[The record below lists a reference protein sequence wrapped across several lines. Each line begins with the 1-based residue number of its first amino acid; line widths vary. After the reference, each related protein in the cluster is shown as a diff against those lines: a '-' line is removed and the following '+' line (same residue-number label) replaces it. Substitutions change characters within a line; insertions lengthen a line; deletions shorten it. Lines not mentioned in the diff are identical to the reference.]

1 MSEANMPQSTEE
13 ASVNIIATGWRADPV
28 ANWLMSEL
36 HRPNAELD
44 FFAELCGK
52 LNEQGMDVRRA
63 FCGLLSLHP
72 LYVSRNL
79 IWRHGHEAEVVLR
92 GHEVMGSEFYLK
104 SPIHLIHQGAKR
116 VHQRLDLDEGDL
128 AFDIW
133 RDLKREGATDY
144 VALPMLFSTGEVN
157 VISFA
162 THRRGGFSEAQIER
176 LQDLMPLMAIR
187 FELMNAYF
195 STGSLLTTY
204 LGEAA
209 ARRVMAGT
217 IRRAEGEAIRAAIYL
232 CDLRGFTR
240 LSDRLEGPEII
251 ETLDD
256 YFDCMIEPVKAM
268 GGEVLKFMGDGM
280 LAIFPMDDRTSW
292 LASHS
297 ALAAAVEGVA
307 NLADLNRERM
317 KVGKSKLE
325 VGIGLHVGD
334 VIFGNIG
341 SADRLDFTV
350 IGRAVNEVS
359 RVEGLTRG
367 LNRPILMTE
376 TFAKLA
382 SQGAKL
388 VSLGFHTL
396 PGVSQPSEIFSP
408 A

>member
-1 MSEANMPQSTEE
+1 MSDANMPQSRKE
-13 ASVNIIATGWRADPV
+13 ASVNIITTGWRADPT
-28 ANWLMSEL
+28 AQWLLGSL
-36 HRPNAELD
+36 HRPNAALD
-44 FFAELCGK
+44 FLTELCER
-52 LNEQGMDVRRA
+52 LNGEGLDLQRVL
-63 FCGLLSLHP
+63 CGLLSLHP

-79 IWRHGHEAEVVLR
+79 IWRRGEEAEVVLR
-92 GHEVMGSEFYLK
+92 GHDIMHTDFYLR
-104 SPIHLIHQGAKR
+104 SPIRRIHEGAELVR
-116 VHQRLDLDEGDL
+116 QRLDQDDDL
-128 AFDIW
+128 LEYDIW
-133 RDLKREGATDY
+133 RELKAEGATDY
-144 VALPMLFSTGEVN
+144 LCLPMRFSTGEVN
-157 VISFA
+157 VITFA
-162 THRRGGFSEAQIER
+162 TRRRAGFDAAQVER
-176 LQDLMPLMAIR
+176 LKELVPLMSLR
-187 FELMNAYF
+187 LELMNAYF
-195 STGSLLTTY
+195 ATGSLLGTY

-209 ARRVMAGT
+209 ARRVLAGT
-217 IRRAEGEAIRAAIYL
+217 IKRAEGEALKAAIYL

-240 LSDRLEGPEII
+240 LSDRLAGPEII

-280 LAIFPMDDRTSW
+280 LAIFPMDDRTAW

-307 NLADLNRERM
+307 NLAELN
-317 KVGKSKLE
+317 GKRRAAGKPELK
-325 VGIGLHVGD
+325 VGIGLNVGD

-359 RVEGLTRG
+359 RVESLTRT

-376 TFAKLA
+376 AFADLA
-382 SQGAKL
+382 ARGTRL
-388 VSLGFHTL
+388 ESLGFHAL